1 MNDDKNERG
10 KGIKGFFSKLKSVK
24 NIELIV
30 CIILIAII
38 LLLYGIVREAK
49 KKEDGSAGE
58 TSLTGTL
65 PEAEDECEKLEKI
78 LSEIKGAGN
87 VRVYIGYESTGEVV
101 YVYDRTVNT
110 TVREDD
116 SGGANLKTTVT
127 EEKTTPVFTGE
138 GSSKNPLVE
147 KTKGP
152 KIQGVVIVAEGAA
165 DIKVRLE
172 LMEATAAALNID
184 EKIIKIFI
192 MK

>member
-65 PEAEDECEKLEKI
+65 SEGEDECGKLEKI
-78 LSEIKGAGN
+78 LSASIILSVGA
-87 VRVYIGYESTGEVV
+87 I
-101 YVYDRTVNT
+101 
-110 TVREDD
+110 
-116 SGGANLKTTVT
+116 
-127 EEKTTPVFTGE
+127 
-138 GSSKNPLVE
+138 
-147 KTKGP
+147 
-152 KIQGVVIVAEGAA
+152 
-165 DIKVRLE
+165 
-172 LMEATAAALNID
+172 
-184 EKIIKIFI
+184 
-192 MK
+192 

>member
-87 VRVYIGYESTGEVV
+87 VRVYIGYEGTGEVV

-116 SGGANLKTTVT
+116 SGGANMKTTVT

-138 GSSKNPLVE
+138 GSSKTPLVE
-147 KTKGP
+147 KTNGP

>member
-65 PEAEDECEKLEKI
+65 SEGEDECGKLEKI

>member
-87 VRVYIGYESTGEVV
+87 VRVYIGYEGTGEVV

-127 EEKTTPVFTGE
+127 EEKTTPVFTVE
-138 GSSKNPLVE
+138 GSSKTPLVE
-147 KTKGP
+147 KTNGP